1 MRRRLTLI
9 LFVLLLGCFVV
20 LGQAGL
26 LSLPFD
32 IAVSL
37 NISMPKTWRRLAATE
52 RAGSST
58 KLQKEKAAR
67 SVANSPLAANK
78 ADEVGPKAT
87 EANSADLRNKISQ
100 SAALN
105 IARVS
110 PNRPSVFAGTAAP
123 FAQVTVLDNTAA
135 VATTTA
141 NANGDWSLVTEYK
154 FANTD
159 PKISVRAAD
168 PSEKSTLAA
177 PAMHDSTYPPS
188 TGAALADQAPPAVR
202 LLKEFEG
209 VVATAREEAK
219 QRDAAS
225 SVKEGAT
232 NGPASTEP
240 SAPALTH
247 AQSQAAKGSPSN
259 SPRPSLSTTPVP
271 MTFVYNEAT
280 LTPEG
285 REAARLLLE
294 YLTLKKFGSVTL
306 SGHADERGLP
316 DYNMEL
322 SRQRL
327 ISIKHLLRDGGYQGK
342 LDLLPKGAT
351 EPFMGV
357 DRSRFPREQLL
368 QLDRRVEL
376 RVAN

>member
-1 MRRRLTLI
+1 MRRRLTSI
-9 LFVLLLGCFVV
+9 LFLLVLGCFVV
-20 LGQAGL
+20 LV
-26 LSLPFD
+26 LPFD
-32 IAVSL
+32 IVVSL
-37 NISMPKTWRRLAATE
+37 NISMPETWRRLAVAE
-52 RAGSST
+52 RSGSST
-58 KLQKEKAAR
+58 KLQRETAAR
-67 SVANSPLAANK
+67 SVANPSLAASK
-78 ADEVGPKAT
+78 AAEERPKAT
-87 EANSADLRNKISQ
+87 EANSADPKDKIGQ
-100 SAALN
+100 GAALN

-110 PNRPSVFAGTAAP
+110 PNGPSVFAGTAAP
-123 FAQVTVLDNTAA
+123 FAQVTVLDNTTA
-135 VATTTA
+135 VASTTA

-154 FANTD
+154 FADTD

-168 PSEKSTLAA
+168 LSAKSTLAA
-177 PAMHDSTYPPS
+177 PAMLDSTSPPS
-188 TGAALADQAPPAVR
+188 TAAIADQAPPAVR

-209 VVATAREEAK
+209 VVATAREEVK

-225 SVKEGAT
+225 SVKEGTADE
-232 NGPASTEP
+232 PASTEP
-240 SAPALTH
+240 SA
-247 AQSQAAKGSPSN
+247 QAAMGSPSN
-259 SPRPSLSTTPVP
+259 SSRPSLTSTPVP

-285 REAARLLLE
+285 RKAARLLLE

-327 ISIKHLLRDGGYQGK
+327 ISIERLLRDGGYQGK

-351 EPFMGV
+351 EPFKGV
-357 DRSRFPREQLL
+357 DRSRYPREELL

>member
-1 MRRRLTLI
+1 MRRRLTSI
-9 LFVLLLGCFVV
+9 LFLLLLGCFVV
-20 LGQAGL
+20 LV
-26 LSLPFD
+26 LPFD
-32 IAVSL
+32 IVVSL
-37 NISMPKTWRRLAATE
+37 NISMPETWRRLAVAE
-52 RAGSST
+52 RSGSST
-58 KLQKEKAAR
+58 KLQRETAAR
-67 SVANSPLAANK
+67 SVANPSLSASKAA
-78 ADEVGPKAT
+78 EERPKAT
-87 EANSADLRNKISQ
+87 EANSADPKDKIGQ
-100 SAALN
+100 GAALN

-110 PNRPSVFAGTAAP
+110 PNGPSVFAGTAAP
-123 FAQVTVLDNTAA
+123 FAQVTVLDNTTA
-135 VATTTA
+135 VASTTA

-154 FANTD
+154 FADTD

-168 PSEKSTLAA
+168 PSAKNTLAA
-177 PAMHDSTYPPS
+177 PAMLDSTSPS
-188 TGAALADQAPPAVR
+188 TAAIADQAPPAVR

-209 VVATAREEAK
+209 VVATAREEVK

-225 SVKEGAT
+225 SVKEGTADE
-232 NGPASTEP
+232 PASTEP
-240 SAPALTH
+240 SA
-247 AQSQAAKGSPSN
+247 QAAMGSPSN
-259 SPRPSLSTTPVP
+259 SSRPSLTSTPVP

-285 REAARLLLE
+285 RKAARLLLE

-327 ISIKHLLRDGGYQGK
+327 ISIEHLLRDGGYQGK

-351 EPFMGV
+351 EPFKGV
-357 DRSRFPREQLL
+357 DRSRYPREELL

>member
-1 MRRRLTLI
+1 MRRRLTSI
-9 LFVLLLGCFVV
+9 LFLLVLGCFVV
-20 LGQAGL
+20 LV
-26 LSLPFD
+26 LPFD
-32 IAVSL
+32 IVVSL
-37 NISMPKTWRRLAATE
+37 NISMPETWRRLAVAE
-52 RAGSST
+52 RSGSST
-58 KLQKEKAAR
+58 KLQRETASR
-67 SVANSPLAANK
+67 SVANPSLAASK
-78 ADEVGPKAT
+78 AAEERPKAT
-87 EANSADLRNKISQ
+87 EANSADPKDKIGQ
-100 SAALN
+100 GAALN

-110 PNRPSVFAGTAAP
+110 PNGPSVFAGTAAP
-123 FAQVTVLDNTAA
+123 FAQVTVLDNTTA
-135 VATTTA
+135 VASTTA

-154 FANTD
+154 FADTD

-168 PSEKSTLAA
+168 PSAKSTLAA
-177 PAMHDSTYPPS
+177 PAMLDSTSPPS
-188 TGAALADQAPPAVR
+188 TAAIADQAPPAVR

-225 SVKEGAT
+225 SVKEGTADE
-232 NGPASTEP
+232 PASTEP
-240 SAPALTH
+240 SA
-247 AQSQAAKGSPSN
+247 QAAMGSPSN
-259 SPRPSLSTTPVP
+259 SSRPSLTSTPVP

-285 REAARLLLE
+285 RKAARLLLE

-327 ISIKHLLRDGGYQGK
+327 ISIEHLLRDGGYQGK

-351 EPFMGV
+351 EPFKGV
-357 DRSRFPREQLL
+357 DRSRYPREELL

>member
-1 MRRRLTLI
+1 MRRRLTSI
-9 LFVLLLGCFVV
+9 LFLLVLGCFVV
-20 LGQAGL
+20 LV
-26 LSLPFD
+26 LPFD
-32 IAVSL
+32 IVVSL
-37 NISMPKTWRRLAATE
+37 NISMPETWRRLAVAE
-52 RAGSST
+52 RSGSST
-58 KLQKEKAAR
+58 KLQRETAAR
-67 SVANSPLAANK
+67 SVANPSLAASK
-78 ADEVGPKAT
+78 AAEERPKAT
-87 EANSADLRNKISQ
+87 EANSADPKDKIGQ
-100 SAALN
+100 GAALN

-110 PNRPSVFAGTAAP
+110 PNGPSVFAGTAAP
-123 FAQVTVLDNTAA
+123 FAQVTVLDNTTA
-135 VATTTA
+135 VASTTA

-154 FANTD
+154 FADTD

-168 PSEKSTLAA
+168 PSAKNTLAA
-177 PAMHDSTYPPS
+177 PAMLDSTSPPS
-188 TGAALADQAPPAVR
+188 TAAIADQAPPAVR

-225 SVKEGAT
+225 SVKEGTADE
-232 NGPASTEP
+232 PASTEP
-240 SAPALTH
+240 SA
-247 AQSQAAKGSPSN
+247 QAAMGSPSN
-259 SPRPSLSTTPVP
+259 SSRPSLTSTPVP

-285 REAARLLLE
+285 RKAARLLLE

-327 ISIKHLLRDGGYQGK
+327 ISIEHLLRDGGYQGK

-351 EPFMGV
+351 EPFKGV
-357 DRSRFPREQLL
+357 DRSRYPREELL

>member
-1 MRRRLTLI
+1 MRRRLTSI
-9 LFVLLLGCFVV
+9 LFLLVLGCFVV
-20 LGQAGL
+20 LV
-26 LSLPFD
+26 LPFD
-32 IAVSL
+32 IVVSL
-37 NISMPKTWRRLAATE
+37 NISMPETWRRLAVAE
-52 RAGSST
+52 RSGSST
-58 KLQKEKAAR
+58 KLQRETASR
-67 SVANSPLAANK
+67 SVANPSLAASK
-78 ADEVGPKAT
+78 AAEERPKAT
-87 EANSADLRNKISQ
+87 EANSADPKDKIGQ
-100 SAALN
+100 GAALN

-110 PNRPSVFAGTAAP
+110 PNGPSVFAGTAAP
-123 FAQVTVLDNTAA
+123 FAQVTVLDNTTA
-135 VATTTA
+135 VASTTA

-154 FANTD
+154 FADTD

-168 PSEKSTLAA
+168 PSAKNTLAA
-177 PAMHDSTYPPS
+177 PAMLDSTSPS
-188 TGAALADQAPPAVR
+188 TAAIADQAPPAVR

-209 VVATAREEAK
+209 VVATAREEVK

-225 SVKEGAT
+225 SVKEGTADE
-232 NGPASTEP
+232 PASTEP
-240 SAPALTH
+240 SAQALT
-247 AQSQAAKGSPSN
+247 AMGSPSN
-259 SPRPSLSTTPVP
+259 SSRPSLTSTPVP

-285 REAARLLLE
+285 RKAARLLLE

-327 ISIKHLLRDGGYQGK
+327 ISIEHLLRDGGYQGK

-351 EPFMGV
+351 EPFKGV
-357 DRSRFPREQLL
+357 DRSRYPREELL

>member
-1 MRRRLTLI
+1 MRRRLTSI
-9 LFVLLLGCFVV
+9 LFLLVLGCFVV
-20 LGQAGL
+20 LV
-26 LSLPFD
+26 LPFD
-32 IAVSL
+32 IVVSL
-37 NISMPKTWRRLAATE
+37 NISMPETWRRLAVAE
-52 RAGSST
+52 RSGSST
-58 KLQKEKAAR
+58 KLQRETAAR
-67 SVANSPLAANK
+67 SVANPSLAASK
-78 ADEVGPKAT
+78 AAEERPKAT
-87 EANSADLRNKISQ
+87 EANSADPKDKIGQ
-100 SAALN
+100 GAALN

-110 PNRPSVFAGTAAP
+110 PNGPSVFAGTAAP
-123 FAQVTVLDNTAA
+123 FAQVTVLDNTTA
-135 VATTTA
+135 VASTTA

-154 FANTD
+154 FADTD

-168 PSEKSTLAA
+168 LSAKSTLAA
-177 PAMHDSTYPPS
+177 PAMLDSTSPS
-188 TGAALADQAPPAVR
+188 TAAIADQAPPAVR

-225 SVKEGAT
+225 SVKEGTADE
-232 NGPASTEP
+232 PASTEP
-240 SAPALTH
+240 SA
-247 AQSQAAKGSPSN
+247 QAAMGSPSN
-259 SPRPSLSTTPVP
+259 SSRPSLTSTPVP

-285 REAARLLLE
+285 RKAARLLLE

-327 ISIKHLLRDGGYQGK
+327 ISIEHLLRDGGYQGK

-351 EPFMGV
+351 EPFKGV
-357 DRSRFPREQLL
+357 DRSRYPREELL

>member
-1 MRRRLTLI
+1 MRRRLTSI
-9 LFVLLLGCFVV
+9 LFLLVLGCFVV
-20 LGQAGL
+20 LV
-26 LSLPFD
+26 LPFD
-32 IAVSL
+32 IVVSL
-37 NISMPKTWRRLAATE
+37 NISMPETWRRLAVAE
-52 RAGSST
+52 RSGSST
-58 KLQKEKAAR
+58 KLQRETAAR
-67 SVANSPLAANK
+67 SVANPSLAASK
-78 ADEVGPKAT
+78 AAEERPKAT
-87 EANSADLRNKISQ
+87 EANSADPKDKIGQ
-100 SAALN
+100 GAALN

-110 PNRPSVFAGTAAP
+110 PNGPSVFAGTAAP
-123 FAQVTVLDNTAA
+123 FAQVTVLDNTTA
-135 VATTTA
+135 VASTTA

-154 FANTD
+154 FADTD

-168 PSEKSTLAA
+168 PSAKNTLAA
-177 PAMHDSTYPPS
+177 PAMLDSTSPS
-188 TGAALADQAPPAVR
+188 TAAIADQAPPAVR

-225 SVKEGAT
+225 SVKEGTADE
-232 NGPASTEP
+232 PASTEP
-240 SAPALTH
+240 SA
-247 AQSQAAKGSPSN
+247 QAAMGSPSN
-259 SPRPSLSTTPVP
+259 SSRPSLTSTPVP

-285 REAARLLLE
+285 RKAAHLLLE

-327 ISIKHLLRDGGYQGK
+327 VSIEHLLRDGGYQGK

-351 EPFMGV
+351 EPFKGV
-357 DRSRFPREQLL
+357 DRSRYPREELL

>member
-1 MRRRLTLI
+1 MRRRLTSI
-9 LFVLLLGCFVV
+9 LFLLVLGCFVV
-20 LGQAGL
+20 LV
-26 LSLPFD
+26 LPFD
-32 IAVSL
+32 IVVSL
-37 NISMPKTWRRLAATE
+37 NISMPETWRRLAVAE
-52 RAGSST
+52 RSGSST
-58 KLQKEKAAR
+58 KLQRETASR
-67 SVANSPLAANK
+67 SVANPSLAASK
-78 ADEVGPKAT
+78 AAEERPKAT
-87 EANSADLRNKISQ
+87 EANSADPKDKIGQ
-100 SAALN
+100 GAALN

-110 PNRPSVFAGTAAP
+110 PNGPSVFAGTAAP
-123 FAQVTVLDNTAA
+123 FAQVTVLDNTTA
-135 VATTTA
+135 VASTTA

-154 FANTD
+154 FADTD

-168 PSEKSTLAA
+168 PSAKNTLAA
-177 PAMHDSTYPPS
+177 PAMLDSTSPS
-188 TGAALADQAPPAVR
+188 TAAIADQAPPAVR

-209 VVATAREEAK
+209 VVATAREEVK

-225 SVKEGAT
+225 SVKEGTADE
-232 NGPASTEP
+232 PASTEP
-240 SAPALTH
+240 SA
-247 AQSQAAKGSPSN
+247 QAAMGSPSN
-259 SPRPSLSTTPVP
+259 SSRPSLTSTPVP

-285 REAARLLLE
+285 RKAARLLLE

-327 ISIKHLLRDGGYQGK
+327 ISIEHLLRDGGYQGK

-351 EPFMGV
+351 EPFKGV
-357 DRSRFPREQLL
+357 DRSRYPREELL

>member
-1 MRRRLTLI
+1 MRRRLTSI
-9 LFVLLLGCFVV
+9 LFLLVLGCFVV
-20 LGQAGL
+20 LV
-26 LSLPFD
+26 LPFD
-32 IAVSL
+32 IVVSL
-37 NISMPKTWRRLAATE
+37 NISMPETWRRLAVAE
-52 RAGSST
+52 RSGSST
-58 KLQKEKAAR
+58 KLQRETAAR
-67 SVANSPLAANK
+67 SVANPSLAASK
-78 ADEVGPKAT
+78 AAEERPKAT
-87 EANSADLRNKISQ
+87 EANSADPKDKIGQ
-100 SAALN
+100 GAALN

-110 PNRPSVFAGTAAP
+110 PNGPSVFAGTAAP
-123 FAQVTVLDNTAA
+123 FAQVTVLDNTTA
-135 VATTTA
+135 VASTTA

-154 FANTD
+154 FADTD

-168 PSEKSTLAA
+168 PSAKNTLAA
-177 PAMHDSTYPPS
+177 PAMLDSTSPS
-188 TGAALADQAPPAVR
+188 TAAIADQAPPAVR

-225 SVKEGAT
+225 SVKEGTADE
-232 NGPASTEP
+232 PASTEP
-240 SAPALTH
+240 SA
-247 AQSQAAKGSPSN
+247 QAAMGSPSN
-259 SPRPSLSTTPVP
+259 SSRPSLTTTPVP

-327 ISIKHLLRDGGYQGK
+327 ISIEHLLRDGGYQGK

-351 EPFMGV
+351 EPFKGV
-357 DRSRFPREQLL
+357 DRSRYPREELL

>member
-1 MRRRLTLI
+1 MRRRLTSI
-9 LFVLLLGCFVV
+9 LFLLLLGCFVV
-20 LGQAGL
+20 LV
-26 LSLPFD
+26 LPFD
-32 IAVSL
+32 IVVSL
-37 NISMPKTWRRLAATE
+37 NISMPETWRRLAVAE
-52 RAGSST
+52 RSGSST
-58 KLQKEKAAR
+58 KLQRETAAR
-67 SVANSPLAANK
+67 SVANPSLAASK
-78 ADEVGPKAT
+78 AAEERPKAT
-87 EANSADLRNKISQ
+87 EANSADPKDKIGQ
-100 SAALN
+100 GAALN

-110 PNRPSVFAGTAAP
+110 PNGPSVFAGTAAP
-123 FAQVTVLDNTAA
+123 FAQVTVLDNTTA
-135 VATTTA
+135 VASTTA

-154 FANTD
+154 FADTD

-168 PSEKSTLAA
+168 PSAKSTLAA
-177 PAMHDSTYPPS
+177 PAMLDSTSPPS
-188 TGAALADQAPPAVR
+188 TAAIADQAPPAVR

-225 SVKEGAT
+225 SVKEGTADE
-232 NGPASTEP
+232 PASTEP
-240 SAPALTH
+240 SA
-247 AQSQAAKGSPSN
+247 QAAMGSPSN
-259 SPRPSLSTTPVP
+259 SSRPSLTSTPVP

-285 REAARLLLE
+285 RKAARLLLE

-327 ISIKHLLRDGGYQGK
+327 ISIEHLLRDGGYQGK

-351 EPFMGV
+351 EPFKGV
-357 DRSRFPREQLL
+357 DRSRYPREELL

>member
-1 MRRRLTLI
+1 MRRRLTSI
-9 LFVLLLGCFVV
+9 LFLLLLGCFVV
-20 LGQAGL
+20 LV
-26 LSLPFD
+26 LPFD
-32 IAVSL
+32 IVVSL
-37 NISMPKTWRRLAATE
+37 NISMPETWRRLAVAE
-52 RAGSST
+52 RSGSSN
-58 KLQKEKAAR
+58 KLQRETAAR
-67 SVANSPLAANK
+67 SVANPSLAASK
-78 ADEVGPKAT
+78 AAEERPKAT
-87 EANSADLRNKISQ
+87 EANSADPKDKIGQ
-100 SAALN
+100 GAALN

-110 PNRPSVFAGTAAP
+110 PNGPSVFAGTAAP
-123 FAQVTVLDNTAA
+123 FAQVTVLDNTTA
-135 VATTTA
+135 VASTTA

-154 FANTD
+154 FADTD

-168 PSEKSTLAA
+168 PSAKNTLAA
-177 PAMHDSTYPPS
+177 PAMLDSTSPS
-188 TGAALADQAPPAVR
+188 TAAIADQAPPAVR

-225 SVKEGAT
+225 SVKEGTADE
-232 NGPASTEP
+232 PASTEP
-240 SAPALTH
+240 SA
-247 AQSQAAKGSPSN
+247 QAAMGSPSN
-259 SPRPSLSTTPVP
+259 SSRPSLTSTPVP

-285 REAARLLLE
+285 RKAARLLLE

-327 ISIKHLLRDGGYQGK
+327 ISIEHLLRDGGYQGK

-351 EPFMGV
+351 EPFKGV
-357 DRSRFPREQLL
+357 DRSRYPREELL

>member
-1 MRRRLTLI
+1 MRRRLTSI
-9 LFVLLLGCFVV
+9 LFLLVLGCFVV
-20 LGQAGL
+20 LV
-26 LSLPFD
+26 LPFD
-32 IAVSL
+32 IVVSL
-37 NISMPKTWRRLAATE
+37 NISMPETWRRLAVAE
-52 RAGSST
+52 RSGSST
-58 KLQKEKAAR
+58 KLQRETAAR
-67 SVANSPLAANK
+67 SVANPSLAASK
-78 ADEVGPKAT
+78 AAEERPKAT
-87 EANSADLRNKISQ
+87 EANSADPKDKIGQ
-100 SAALN
+100 GAALN

-110 PNRPSVFAGTAAP
+110 PNGPSVFAGTAAP
-123 FAQVTVLDNTAA
+123 FAQVTVLDNTTA
-135 VATTTA
+135 VASTTA

-154 FANTD
+154 FAYTD

-168 PSEKSTLAA
+168 PSAKNTLAA
-177 PAMHDSTYPPS
+177 PAMLDSTSPS
-188 TGAALADQAPPAVR
+188 TAAIADQAPPAVR

-209 VVATAREEAK
+209 VVATAREEVK

-225 SVKEGAT
+225 SVKEGTADE
-232 NGPASTEP
+232 PASTEP
-240 SAPALTH
+240 SA
-247 AQSQAAKGSPSN
+247 QAAMGSPSN
-259 SPRPSLSTTPVP
+259 SSRPSLTSTPVP

-285 REAARLLLE
+285 RKAARLLLE

-327 ISIKHLLRDGGYQGK
+327 ISIEHLLRDGGYQGK

-351 EPFMGV
+351 EPFKGV
-357 DRSRFPREQLL
+357 DRSRYPREELL

>member
-37 NISMPKTWRRLAATE
+37 NISMPKTWRKLAATE

-67 SVANSPLAANK
+67 SVANSPLAASK

-135 VATTTA
+135 VATQQTPTA
-141 NANGDWSLVTEYK
+141 IG
-154 FANTD
+154 
-159 PKISVRAAD
+159 
-168 PSEKSTLAA
+168 
-177 PAMHDSTYPPS
+177 
-188 TGAALADQAPPAVR
+188 
-202 LLKEFEG
+202 
-209 VVATAREEAK
+209 
-219 QRDAAS
+219 
-225 SVKEGAT
+225 
-232 NGPASTEP
+232 
-240 SAPALTH
+240 
-247 AQSQAAKGSPSN
+247 
-259 SPRPSLSTTPVP
+259 LS
-271 MTFVYNEAT
+271 
-280 LTPEG
+280 
-285 REAARLLLE
+285 
-294 YLTLKKFGSVTL
+294 
-306 SGHADERGLP
+306 
-316 DYNMEL
+316 
-322 SRQRL
+322 
-327 ISIKHLLRDGGYQGK
+327 
-342 LDLLPKGAT
+342 
-351 EPFMGV
+351 
-357 DRSRFPREQLL
+357 
-368 QLDRRVEL
+368 
-376 RVAN
+376 

>member
-1 MRRRLTLI
+1 MRRRLTSI
-9 LFVLLLGCFVV
+9 LFLLVLGCFVV
-20 LGQAGL
+20 LV
-26 LSLPFD
+26 LPFD
-32 IAVSL
+32 IVVSL
-37 NISMPKTWRRLAATE
+37 NISMPETWRRLAVAE
-52 RAGSST
+52 RSGSST
-58 KLQKEKAAR
+58 KLQRETAAR
-67 SVANSPLAANK
+67 SVANPSLAASK
-78 ADEVGPKAT
+78 AAEERPKAT
-87 EANSADLRNKISQ
+87 EANSADPKDKIGQ
-100 SAALN
+100 GAALN

-110 PNRPSVFAGTAAP
+110 PNGPSVFAGTAAP
-123 FAQVTVLDNTAA
+123 FAQVTVLDNTTA
-135 VATTTA
+135 VASTTA

-154 FANTD
+154 FADTD

-168 PSEKSTLAA
+168 PSAKSTLAA
-177 PAMHDSTYPPS
+177 PAMLDSTSPPS
-188 TGAALADQAPPAVR
+188 TAAIADQAPPAVR

-225 SVKEGAT
+225 SVKEGTADE
-232 NGPASTEP
+232 PASTEP
-240 SAPALTH
+240 SAQALT
-247 AQSQAAKGSPSN
+247 AMGSPSN
-259 SPRPSLSTTPVP
+259 SSRPSLTSTPVP

-285 REAARLLLE
+285 RKAARLLLE

-327 ISIKHLLRDGGYQGK
+327 ISIERLLRDGGYQGK

-351 EPFMGV
+351 EPFKGV
-357 DRSRFPREQLL
+357 DRSRYPREELL

>member
-1 MRRRLTLI
+1 MRRRLTSI
-9 LFVLLLGCFVV
+9 LFLLVLGCFVV
-20 LGQAGL
+20 LV
-26 LSLPFD
+26 LPFD
-32 IAVSL
+32 IVVSL
-37 NISMPKTWRRLAATE
+37 NISMPETWRRLAVAE
-52 RAGSST
+52 RSGSST
-58 KLQKEKAAR
+58 KLQRETAAR
-67 SVANSPLAANK
+67 SVANPSLAASK
-78 ADEVGPKAT
+78 AAEERPKAT
-87 EANSADLRNKISQ
+87 EANSADPKDKIGQ
-100 SAALN
+100 GAALN

-110 PNRPSVFAGTAAP
+110 PNGPSVFAGTAAP
-123 FAQVTVLDNTAA
+123 FAQVTVLDNTTA
-135 VATTTA
+135 VASTTA

-154 FANTD
+154 FADTD

-168 PSEKSTLAA
+168 PSAKSTLAA
-177 PAMHDSTYPPS
+177 PAMLDSTSPPS
-188 TGAALADQAPPAVR
+188 TAAIADQAPPAVR

-225 SVKEGAT
+225 SVKEGTADE
-232 NGPASTEP
+232 PASTEP
-240 SAPALTH
+240 SA
-247 AQSQAAKGSPSN
+247 QAAMGSPSN
-259 SPRPSLSTTPVP
+259 SSRPSLTSTPVP

-285 REAARLLLE
+285 RKAARLLLE

-327 ISIKHLLRDGGYQGK
+327 ISIEHLLRDGGYQGK

-351 EPFMGV
+351 EPFKGV
-357 DRSRFPREQLL
+357 DRSRYPREELL

>member
-1 MRRRLTLI
+1 MRRRLTSI
-9 LFVLLLGCFVV
+9 LFLLVLGCFVV
-20 LGQAGL
+20 LV
-26 LSLPFD
+26 LPFD
-32 IAVSL
+32 IVVSL
-37 NISMPKTWRRLAATE
+37 NISMPETWRRLAVAE
-52 RAGSST
+52 RSGSST
-58 KLQKEKAAR
+58 KLQRETAAR
-67 SVANSPLAANK
+67 SVANPSLAASK
-78 ADEVGPKAT
+78 AAEERPKAT
-87 EANSADLRNKISQ
+87 EANSADPKDKIGQ
-100 SAALN
+100 GAALN

-110 PNRPSVFAGTAAP
+110 PNGPSVFAGTAAP
-123 FAQVTVLDNTAA
+123 FAQVTVLDNTTA
-135 VATTTA
+135 VASTTA

-154 FANTD
+154 FADTD

-168 PSEKSTLAA
+168 PSAKNTLAA
-177 PAMHDSTYPPS
+177 PAMLDSTSPS
-188 TGAALADQAPPAVR
+188 TAAIADQAPPAVR

-209 VVATAREEAK
+209 VVATAREEVK

-225 SVKEGAT
+225 SVKEGTADE
-232 NGPASTEP
+232 PASTEP
-240 SAPALTH
+240 SA
-247 AQSQAAKGSPSN
+247 QAAMGSPSN
-259 SPRPSLSTTPVP
+259 SSRPSLTSTPVP

-285 REAARLLLE
+285 RKAARLLLE

-327 ISIKHLLRDGGYQGK
+327 ISIEHLLRDGGYQGK

-351 EPFMGV
+351 EPFKGV
-357 DRSRFPREQLL
+357 DRSRYPREELL

>member
-1 MRRRLTLI
+1 MRRRLTSI
-9 LFVLLLGCFVV
+9 LFLLVLGCFVV
-20 LGQAGL
+20 LV
-26 LSLPFD
+26 LPFD
-32 IAVSL
+32 IVVSL
-37 NISMPKTWRRLAATE
+37 NISMPETWRRLAVAE
-52 RAGSST
+52 RSGSST
-58 KLQKEKAAR
+58 KLQRETAAR
-67 SVANSPLAANK
+67 SVANPSLAASK
-78 ADEVGPKAT
+78 AAEERPKAT
-87 EANSADLRNKISQ
+87 EANSADPKDKIGQ
-100 SAALN
+100 GAALN

-110 PNRPSVFAGTAAP
+110 PNGPSVFAGTAAP
-123 FAQVTVLDNTAA
+123 FAQVTVLDNTTA
-135 VATTTA
+135 VASTTA

-154 FANTD
+154 FADTD

-168 PSEKSTLAA
+168 PSAKNTLAP
-177 PAMHDSTYPPS
+177 PAMLDSTSPS
-188 TGAALADQAPPAVR
+188 TAAIADQAPPAVR

-225 SVKEGAT
+225 SVKEGTADE
-232 NGPASTEP
+232 PASTEP
-240 SAPALTH
+240 SA
-247 AQSQAAKGSPSN
+247 QAAMGSPSN
-259 SPRPSLSTTPVP
+259 SSRPSLTSTPVP

-285 REAARLLLE
+285 RKAARLLLE

-327 ISIKHLLRDGGYQGK
+327 ISIEHLLRDGGYQGK

-351 EPFMGV
+351 EPFKGV
-357 DRSRFPREQLL
+357 DRSRYPREELL

>member
-1 MRRRLTLI
+1 MRRRLTSI
-9 LFVLLLGCFVV
+9 LFLLVLGCFVV
-20 LGQAGL
+20 LV
-26 LSLPFD
+26 LPFD
-32 IAVSL
+32 IVVSL
-37 NISMPKTWRRLAATE
+37 NISMPETWRRLAVAE
-52 RAGSST
+52 RSGSST
-58 KLQKEKAAR
+58 KLQRETAAR
-67 SVANSPLAANK
+67 SVANPSLAASK
-78 ADEVGPKAT
+78 AAEERPKAT
-87 EANSADLRNKISQ
+87 EANSADPKDKIGQ
-100 SAALN
+100 GAALN

-110 PNRPSVFAGTAAP
+110 PNGPSVFAGTAAP
-123 FAQVTVLDNTAA
+123 FAQVTVLDNTTA
-135 VATTTA
+135 VASTTA

-154 FANTD
+154 FADTD

-168 PSEKSTLAA
+168 LSAKSTLAA
-177 PAMHDSTYPPS
+177 PAMLDSTSPPS
-188 TGAALADQAPPAVR
+188 TAAIADQAPPAVR

-225 SVKEGAT
+225 SVKEGTADE
-232 NGPASTEP
+232 PASTEP
-240 SAPALTH
+240 SA
-247 AQSQAAKGSPSN
+247 QAAMGSPSN
-259 SPRPSLSTTPVP
+259 SSRPSLTSTPVP

-285 REAARLLLE
+285 RKAARLLLE

-327 ISIKHLLRDGGYQGK
+327 ISIEHLLRDGGYQGK

-351 EPFMGV
+351 EPFKGV
-357 DRSRFPREQLL
+357 DRSRYPREELL

>member
-1 MRRRLTLI
+1 MRRRLTSI
-9 LFVLLLGCFVV
+9 LFLLVLGCFVV
-20 LGQAGL
+20 LV
-26 LSLPFD
+26 LPFD
-32 IAVSL
+32 IVVSL
-37 NISMPKTWRRLAATE
+37 NISMPETWRRLAVAE
-52 RAGSST
+52 RSGSST
-58 KLQKEKAAR
+58 KLQRETAAR
-67 SVANSPLAANK
+67 SVANPSLAASK
-78 ADEVGPKAT
+78 AAEERPKAT
-87 EANSADLRNKISQ
+87 EANSADPKDKIGQ
-100 SAALN
+100 GAALN

-110 PNRPSVFAGTAAP
+110 PNGPSVFAGTAAP
-123 FAQVTVLDNTAA
+123 FAQVTVLDNTTA
-135 VATTTA
+135 VASTTA

-154 FANTD
+154 FADTD

-168 PSEKSTLAA
+168 PSAKNTLAA
-177 PAMHDSTYPPS
+177 PAMLDSTSPS
-188 TGAALADQAPPAVR
+188 TAAIADQAPPAVR

-225 SVKEGAT
+225 SVKEGTADE
-232 NGPASTEP
+232 PASTEP
-240 SAPALTH
+240 SA
-247 AQSQAAKGSPSN
+247 QAAMGSPSN
-259 SPRPSLSTTPVP
+259 SSRPSLTSTPVP

-285 REAARLLLE
+285 RKAAHLLLE

-327 ISIKHLLRDGGYQGK
+327 ISIEHLLRDGGYQGK

-351 EPFMGV
+351 EPFKGV
-357 DRSRFPREQLL
+357 DRSRYPREELL

>member
-1 MRRRLTLI
+1 MRRRLTSI
-9 LFVLLLGCFVV
+9 LFLLLLGCFVV
-20 LGQAGL
+20 LV
-26 LSLPFD
+26 LPFD
-32 IAVSL
+32 IVVSL
-37 NISMPKTWRRLAATE
+37 NISMPETWRRLAVAE
-52 RAGSST
+52 RSGSST
-58 KLQKEKAAR
+58 KLQRETAAR
-67 SVANSPLAANK
+67 SVANPSLAASK
-78 ADEVGPKAT
+78 AAEERPKAT
-87 EANSADLRNKISQ
+87 EANSADPKDKIGQ
-100 SAALN
+100 GAALN

-110 PNRPSVFAGTAAP
+110 PNGPSVFAGTAAP
-123 FAQVTVLDNTAA
+123 FAQVTVLDNTTA
-135 VATTTA
+135 VASTTA

-154 FANTD
+154 FADTD

-168 PSEKSTLAA
+168 PSAKNTLAA
-177 PAMHDSTYPPS
+177 PAMLDSTSPS
-188 TGAALADQAPPAVR
+188 TAAIADQAPPAVR

-225 SVKEGAT
+225 SVKEGTADE
-232 NGPASTEP
+232 PASTEP
-240 SAPALTH
+240 SA
-247 AQSQAAKGSPSN
+247 QAAMGSPSN
-259 SPRPSLSTTPVP
+259 SSRPSLTSTPVP

-285 REAARLLLE
+285 RKAARLLLE

-327 ISIKHLLRDGGYQGK
+327 ISIEHLLRDGGYQGK

-351 EPFMGV
+351 EPFKGV
-357 DRSRFPREQLL
+357 DRSRYPREELL

>member
-1 MRRRLTLI
+1 MRRRLTSI
-9 LFVLLLGCFVV
+9 LFLLVLGCFVV
-20 LGQAGL
+20 LV
-26 LSLPFD
+26 LPFD
-32 IAVSL
+32 IVVSL
-37 NISMPKTWRRLAATE
+37 NISMPETWRRLAVAE
-52 RAGSST
+52 RSGSST
-58 KLQKEKAAR
+58 KLQRETAAR
-67 SVANSPLAANK
+67 SVANPSLAASK
-78 ADEVGPKAT
+78 AAEERPKAT
-87 EANSADLRNKISQ
+87 EANSADPKDKIGQ
-100 SAALN
+100 GAALN

-110 PNRPSVFAGTAAP
+110 PNGPSVFAGTAAP
-123 FAQVTVLDNTAA
+123 FAQVTVLDNTTA
-135 VATTTA
+135 VASTTA

-154 FANTD
+154 FADTD

-168 PSEKSTLAA
+168 PSAKNTLAA
-177 PAMHDSTYPPS
+177 PAMLDSTSPS
-188 TGAALADQAPPAVR
+188 TAAIADQAPPAVR

-225 SVKEGAT
+225 SVKEGTADE
-232 NGPASTEP
+232 PASTEP
-240 SAPALTH
+240 SA
-247 AQSQAAKGSPSN
+247 QAAMGSPSN
-259 SPRPSLSTTPVP
+259 SSRPSLTSTPVP

-285 REAARLLLE
+285 RKAARLLLE

-327 ISIKHLLRDGGYQGK
+327 ISIEHLLRDGGYQGK

-351 EPFMGV
+351 EPFKGV
-357 DRSRFPREQLL
+357 DRSRYPREELL